1 MTQAAP
7 TRRPRVVGVDVQDS
21 EENRAI
27 IDAIEQDNP
36 DANLMRMP
44 GMVKIQKVGR
54 LVLRRT
60 TVEEILGRE
69 WETHEFQL
77 SIISYVGNI
86 SEWDE
91 DQIVIEWEH

>member
-1 MTQAAP
+1 MTQAP
-7 TRRPRVVGVDVQDS
+7 VRRPRLVGVDLQDT
-21 EENRAI
+21 EENRPI

-36 DANLMRMP
+36 DANLIRMP
-44 GMVKIQKVGR
+44 GMVKLQKVGR
-54 LVLRRT
+54 LVIRRT